1 MLPLTRVAPLSMLR
15 PIKRLGQN
23 FLQDPNTIRRIVD
36 ALDAGPDDA
45 VVEIGPGAGALTSIL
60 SERYTRFAA
69 IEIDDRAA
77 DLLEKELL
85 GTRIIREDILET
97 DWAGLAA
104 SMQAER
110 LHVIGNLPYYITS
123 QIIFSLLDAAPL
135 IEEAVIMMQYEVAER
150 LVAEPRT
157 KTYGI
162 LSVVVQL
169 AGSVEILFPVS
180 RNVFYPKPDVRSAM
194 VKLRLPKSRPIVSD
208 PHFLRTLVRTAFNQ
222 RRKTLR
228 NSLSRLLTEE
238 MPPLPEDMSGRRA
251 EELSPHDFVT
261 LADYLLGSR
270 I

>member
-1 MLPLTRVAPLSMLR
+1 
-15 PIKRLGQN
+15 
-23 FLQDPNTIRRIVD
+23 
-36 ALDAGPDDA
+36 
-45 VVEIGPGAGALTSIL
+45 
-60 SERYTRFAA
+60 
-69 IEIDDRAA
+69 
-77 DLLEKELL
+77 
-85 GTRIIREDILET
+85 
-97 DWAGLAA
+97 
-104 SMQAER
+104 
-110 LHVIGNLPYYITS
+110 
-123 QIIFSLLDAAPL
+123 
-135 IEEAVIMMQYEVAER
+135 
-150 LVAEPRT
+150 
-157 KTYGI
+157 

-194 VKLRLPKSRPIVSD
+194 VKLRLPKSPPIVSD